1 MCAQR
6 ASTSAMH
13 QRQSREYVVYVDTHY
28 VRSCN
33 SPASWLT
40 CSPCRTPVMIR
51 TPQSPHVASVPPG
64 LYVTCSSYV
73 HLLLIR
79 HVHLKYVTYSSST
92 THDTNCVHCYTAPPP
107 DTSRSPHTY
116 TCSSYVHLLLIRHVL
131 LKYVTCSSYV
141 HLLLIRHVLLKYAT
155 CSSNVLL
162 SPPGP
167 IRGRGES
174 TTHVLRYFGM
184 KKRGYLGTTYT

>member
-40 CSPCRTPVMIR
+40 CSLCRTPVMIR

-79 HVHLKYVTYSSST
+79 HVHLKYVTCSSST
-92 THDTNCVHCYTAPPP
+92 THDTTVYIVTL
-107 DTSRSPHTY
+107 
-116 TCSSYVHLLLIRHVL
+116 HLLLIRHVL
-131 LKYVTCSSYV
+131 LIRTHAPHTFTSSSYV
-141 HLLLIRHVLLKYAT
+141 TFSSSTSHAPHTFSSVLLA
-155 CSSNVLL
+155 
-162 SPPGP
+162 P
-167 IRGRGES
+167 
-174 TTHVLRYFGM
+174 
-184 KKRGYLGTTYT
+184 